1 MRTRLVRGWR
11 PQDAVG
17 PTAARGL
24 LALAIVSA
32 LTMKEATVAH
42 ADAVDGPA
50 PTSAGAPP
58 DRQASPGSLPPS
70 PRRTGELASA
80 ADLDGWY
87 LWLGPGGGAAWID
100 DRWYSTFGAAATV
113 VRVRERAWLGALG
126 VSVGAARWTERD
138 GGRVWLDA
146 LVGTR
151 RVGGVMVGAS
161 LGPLLELG
169 DLRHPKMG
177 GAGAIWLFA
186 GVVPYVR
193 LGVVDAAGEFFE
205 AGVQLSLPALRW

>member
-1 MRTRLVRGWR
+1 M
-11 PQDAVG
+11 D
-17 PTAARGL
+17 
-24 LALAIVSA
+24 
-32 LTMKEATVAH
+32 
-42 ADAVDGPA
+42 D
-50 PTSAGAPP
+50 
-58 DRQASPGSLPPS
+58 
-70 PRRTGELASA
+70 LASA

-113 VRVRERAWLGALG
+113 VRVREHAWLGALG

-151 RVGGVMVGAS
+151 RVGDVMVGAS
-161 LGPLLELG
+161 AGPLLELG
-169 DLRHPKMG
+169 DLRHPKIG

-193 LGVVDAAGEFFE
+193 LGVVHAAGEFLE
-205 AGVQLSLPALRW
+205 AGVQLALPALRW

>member
-1 MRTRLVRGWR
+1 M
-11 PQDAVG
+11 AVG
-17 PTAARGL
+17 RTAARHL
-24 LALAIVSA
+24 FVVAVVSA
-32 LTMKEATVAH
+32 LTMKGGAVAAADPVDAT
-42 ADAVDGPA
+42 A
-50 PTSAGAPP
+50 PSIRPP
-58 DRQASPGSLPPS
+58 SPGSRPPS
-70 PRRTGELASA
+70 PRRTDALASA

-138 GGRVWLDA
+138 GGRVWMDG
-146 LVGTR
+146 LVGSR
-151 RVGGVMVGAS
+151 RVGGVMVGATV
-161 LGPLLELG
+161 GPMLELG
-169 DLRHPKMG
+169 DLRHPKIG
-177 GAGAIWLFA
+177 GSGSIWVFA

-193 LGVVDAAGEFFE
+193 LGVVNAAGEFLE